1 MEKIP
6 YHIAI
11 IPDGNRRWARENG
24 LSTFYGHKTGIENF
38 KKISSFARKK
48 GIKVLTFFAFST
60 ENWKRQKTEVDYLIR
75 LFKRTLNKYIDD
87 VHREGIRL
95 IITGDKKGLPKD
107 FREAVYKSEKLTQN
121 NKNGI
126 LNLALNY
133 GGRREILGAVKKIL
147 IDKPSNINENIFKK
161 YLWTENIP
169 DPDLIIRTGGEKRI
183 SNFLL
188 WEMAYSELYFSRKYW
203 PDFTTKDFS
212 RILSD
217 FAKRKR
223 RFGK

>member
-38 KKISSFARKK
+38 KKKNCFARKK